1 VAAYEARTRGGRERP
16 LLLRAAVG
24 SDPVATAVANRLS
37 RSACALAALPIAF
50 SLAANGARSR
60 QNERT
65 FVPAPVRPP
74 SYGDTVVAAWTSG
87 ILHMTLIQTFCNLA
101 RLITLTRVPR
111 RILRVIITAVLVSS
125 VSEGAVQ
132 QPSQDFTGGNNL
144 FRGCKVLSEG
154 GTADAQ
160 LQSAGMFCTGFAF
173 GLASVGRYLSVPG
186 LRSCAPATLTAS
198 QLASAIV
205 KYAEAQPE
213 RMREDARQV
222 TLEAFHD
229 AWPCSN

>member
-1 VAAYEARTRGGRERP
+1 M
-16 LLLRAAVG
+16 LRAGGG
-24 SDPVATAVANRLS
+24 SDSDDDGSRELIVAQRVRF
-37 RSACALAALPIAF
+37 AALPIAF
-50 SLAANGARSR
+50 PLASNGARS
-60 QNERT
+60 QPKAIRT
-65 FVPAPVRPP
+65 FIPAPVHPP
-74 SYGDTVVAAWTSG
+74 SYGATVVAAWTSG
-87 ILHMTLIQTFCNLA
+87 ILHMTLIQTPRILA

-111 RILRVIITAVLVSS
+111 RMIIMAVLVAS
-125 VSEGAVQ
+125 VSEAAAQ
-132 QPSQDFTGGNNL
+132 QPSQDFSRGNDL

-160 LQSAGMFCTGFAF
+160 LQSAGMFCAGFAF

-205 KYAEAQPE
+205 KYVEANPE

-229 AWPCSN
+229 AWPCSD

>member
-1 VAAYEARTRGGRERP
+1 M
-16 LLLRAAVG
+16 LRAAVG

-87 ILHMTLIQTFCNLA
+87 ILHMTLIQTPRVLA
-101 RLITLTRVPR
+101 RL
-111 RILRVIITAVLVSS
+111 IITAVLVAS
-125 VSEGAVQ
+125 VSEGAAQ

-160 LQSAGMFCTGFAF
+160 LQSAGMFCAGFAF

>member
-1 VAAYEARTRGGRERP
+1 VQP
-16 LLLRAAVG
+16 NNQVKILPAV
-24 SDPVATAVANRLS
+24 TTYFAV
-37 RSACALAALPIAF
+37 
-50 SLAANGARSR
+50 
-60 QNERT
+60 
-65 FVPAPVRPP
+65 VR
-74 SYGDTVVAAWTSG
+74 YFQKVGQ
-87 ILHMTLIQTFCNLA
+87 QTH
-101 RLITLTRVPR
+101 
-111 RILRVIITAVLVSS
+111 
-125 VSEGAVQ
+125 
-132 QPSQDFTGGNNL
+132 
-144 FRGCKVLSEG
+144 K
-154 GTADAQ
+154 
-160 LQSAGMFCTGFAF
+160 LQSAGMFCAGFAF

>member
-1 VAAYEARTRGGRERP
+1 
-16 LLLRAAVG
+16 
-24 SDPVATAVANRLS
+24 
-37 RSACALAALPIAF
+37 
-50 SLAANGARSR
+50 
-60 QNERT
+60 
-65 FVPAPVRPP
+65 
-74 SYGDTVVAAWTSG
+74 
-87 ILHMTLIQTFCNLA
+87 MTLIQTLRILA
-101 RLITLTRVPR
+101 RPITFTSVPR
-111 RILRVIITAVLVSS
+111 WTVRVIIMAALVAS
-125 VSEGAVQ
+125 VSEAAAQ
-132 QPSQDFTGGNNL
+132 QPSQDFSSGNDL

-160 LQSAGMFCTGFAF
+160 LQSAGMFCAGFAF

-198 QLASAIV
+198 QLASIIV